1 MSGAGKEA
9 EVAAVLEK
17 MTALGMW
24 EWRLYS
30 FDGLNLT
37 LAGGQDMV
45 YSHHAQATFHDVL
58 FIQCPVRV
66 RHPRFR
72 EATHLEVISSGA
84 SSSLDAGSTAIAIE
98 SESDSPHAQVFVI
111 VAASVEL
118 KVETVV
124 YSEMKRETNPGG

>member
-1 MSGAGKEA
+1 MSDADREAGI
-9 EVAAVLEK
+9 VSVLAR
-17 MTALGMW
+17 MSDLGLW

-45 YSHHAQATFHDVL
+45 YSHHAEATFRDVS
-58 FIQCPVRV
+58 FIQCPVRI

-72 EATHLEVISSGA
+72 VATHLEVISSGA

-98 SESDSPHAQVFVI
+98 SEHDSPHAQVFVI
-111 VAASVEL
+111 AAAAVEL

-124 YSEMKRETNPGG
+124 YSQLKREAGPGG